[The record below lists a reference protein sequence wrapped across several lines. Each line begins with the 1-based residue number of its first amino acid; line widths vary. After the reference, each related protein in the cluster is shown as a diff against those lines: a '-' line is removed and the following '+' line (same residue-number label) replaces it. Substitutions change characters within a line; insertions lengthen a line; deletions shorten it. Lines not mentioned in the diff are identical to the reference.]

1 MATALAA
8 KPKRTT
14 KVKKAA
20 VKQTALQNLNG
31 SYSQLKDLMGGDD
44 EVTLFFIEWVSN
56 GRNAAKAY
64 RAIKPDVTAQSAKV
78 MGSRM
83 LSRVNLSLVLDSYG
97 LGVDT
102 YFKKLK
108 EGLSATRL
116 FGKNAIIHADYNARR
131 SYHEVLGT
139 MHGLENKKEQGI
151 TFNFNTIG
159 TVIQNARKERG
170 LEG

>member
-14 KVKKAA
+14 KIKKAA

-31 SYSQLKDLMGGDD
+31 SYTQLRELMGNDD

-56 GRNAAKAY
+56 GRNAQKAY
-64 RAIKPDVTAQSAKV
+64 KAIKPDVTIQSAAV
-78 MGSRM
+78 MGHRM
-83 LSRVNLSLVLDSYG
+83 LSRVNLALVLDSYG

-116 FGKNAIIHADYNARR
+116 FGKNAVKFADYKTRR
-131 SYHEVLGT
+131 AYHETLGVLHGIEKPKDAGT
-139 MHGLENKKEQGI
+139 